1 METIIPE
8 LLNELKDSYESKK
21 SLSTNERRFL
31 CSAIVYY
38 FVSRKIKF
46 NSDAMDDLAEQ
57 IVEHF
62 PTEDKVFTNNN
73 EILKTYTFFS
83 DLFSNSCRHP
93 GVIVMVTQQ
102 AVALFSV
109 FVTHVKT

>member
-1 METIIPE
+1 MEAIIPE

-31 CSAIVYY
+31 CSAIVDY

-46 NSDAMDDLAEQ
+46 NSYTMDDLAEQ

-62 PTEDKVFTNNN
+62 PTEDKVFTKNNA
-73 EILKTYTFFS
+73 IFKGHTFLKN
-83 DLFSNSCRHP
+83 LFSRRNP
-93 GVIVMVTQQ
+93 GVIVMVPEH
-102 AVALFSV
+102 AVAFISV
-109 FVTHVKT
+109 FTTHVET